1 MVNVADRWPASAVE
15 LGALTSPRAVALAE
29 SLERLIYRH
38 SAAITVPTDGLHR
51 GLDALPSANG
61 RVHRLG
67 PSVDVE
73 LFDPEPPRPSGPL
86 RVLYA
91 GTIGMAQGLET
102 LVEAARLAG
111 PQQVALTIAGD
122 GHDAPA
128 LAERIKRD
136 RLDHVQMLGSV
147 AHAKIPALYAET
159 DIAVVLLRDRPIF
172 EGALPTKLLEAMAAG
187 RAIALSAR
195 GESADLVHEVGAG
208 LAAPPEDP
216 AALAALF
223 TRLHEDPAS
232 VAELGRAGRAATLAR
247 FSRALVTEQ
256 WQELLGDLVARR

>member
-15 LGALTSPRAVALAE
+15 LGALTNPRAVALAE
-29 SLERLIYRH
+29 SLERVIYRR
-38 SAAITVPTDGLHR
+38 SAAITVPTDGLLR
-51 GLDALPSANG
+51 DLGALPSACG

-67 PSVDVE
+67 PSVDVD
-73 LFDPEPPRPSGPL
+73 LFDPDPPQPSGPL

-91 GTIGMAQGLET
+91 GTIGMAQGLDT

-111 PQQVALTIAGD
+111 PDRVALTIAGD

-128 LAERIKRD
+128 LAERIERE
-136 RLDHVQMLGSV
+136 RLGHVRMIGSV
-147 AHAKIPALYAET
+147 EHAKVPALYAET
-159 DIAVVLLRDRPIF
+159 DVAAVLLRDRPIF

-195 GESADLVHEVGAG
+195 GESADLVDEVGAG
-208 LAAPPEDP
+208 LTAPPEDP

-223 TRLHEDPAS
+223 TRLHENPAT
-232 VAELGRAGRAATLAR
+232 VAEFGRAGRAATLAR
-247 FSRALVTEQ
+247 FNRALVTAQ